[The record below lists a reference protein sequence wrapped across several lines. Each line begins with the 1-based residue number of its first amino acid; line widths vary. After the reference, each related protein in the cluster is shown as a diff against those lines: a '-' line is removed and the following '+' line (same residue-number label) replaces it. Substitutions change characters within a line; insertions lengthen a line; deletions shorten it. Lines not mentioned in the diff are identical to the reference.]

1 MYLKELIAAS
11 DRNPVPNREFTD
23 SYTWKARGKPAS
35 GKAKSGSSD
44 PNNMNLFLPISDQL
58 SSWLTQFPSSL
69 SPCIVRRLQF
79 ILGLYST
86 SSSTKEIV
94 SFS

>member
-35 GKAKSGSSD
+35 GKG
-44 PNNMNLFLPISDQL
+44 I
-58 SSWLTQFPSSL
+58 
-69 SPCIVRRLQF
+69 
-79 ILGLYST
+79 
-86 SSSTKEIV
+86 
-94 SFS
+94 